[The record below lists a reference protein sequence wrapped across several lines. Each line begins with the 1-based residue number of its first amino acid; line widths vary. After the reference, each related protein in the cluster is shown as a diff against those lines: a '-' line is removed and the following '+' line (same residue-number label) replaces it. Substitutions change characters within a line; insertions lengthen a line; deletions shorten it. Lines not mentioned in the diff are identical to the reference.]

1 MARTRWVLFFP
12 PLGFDTMSHFN
23 RNVRVF
29 DGRTRSEIAGDLHPY
44 RFVTRINNVL
54 AQRLLAIWSDYHRN
68 VLPMDSRMHCWTR
81 FDEIISMQK

>member
-1 MARTRWVLFFP
+1 
-12 PLGFDTMSHFN
+12 MSHFN

-29 DGRTRSEIAGDLHPY
+29 DGRTRSEIAGDLYPY

-54 AQRLLAIWSDYHRN
+54 AHRLLAVWSDYHRN

-81 FDEIISMQK
+81 FDEIISMRK